1 MRQTQS
7 TKVVIEYLW
16 RIKLSHLKPLLDA
29 AKALRELP
37 QEEKK
42 RMGYKWQLSYSKSG
56 WGDIVDFPLRVRYH
70 FKPRIS
76 LATGQEVLEEAI
88 LFQFTTPEGEEREVD
103 IELEYRESNLHK
115 GYREY
120 YFRDRGYNLCR
131 TLYSDGRG
139 IYSRQQ
145 LQGRLRYYNQNGS
158 HKMRELDKHQRA
170 DDILT
175 SLKGR
180 HLYWK
185 GQPTPILKQALKAKE
200 LREKNPNIYAL
211 VWEDRRKSR
220 KPKAAKAPKA
230 QSKNIAMY

>member
-1 MRQTQS
+1 MIQRQVQS
-7 TKVVIEYLW
+7 TKVVIEDLW

-37 QEEKK
+37 QEEQKCIA
-42 RMGYKWQLSYSKSG
+42 YKWQISYSKSG
-56 WGDIVDFPLRVRYH
+56 WGDKVDFPLSVRYH

-76 LATGQEVLEEAI
+76 SDTGQEVLEEAI
-88 LFQFTTPEGEEREVD
+88 LFQFTTPDGEEREVD

-120 YFRDRGYNLCR
+120 YFRDRHYNLCR

-145 LQGRLRYYNQNGS
+145 LQGRLRYHNQNS
-158 HKMRELDKHQRA
+158 SRKMRELDKHQRA
-170 DDILT
+170 DNILS
-175 SLKGR
+175 SLRGR
-180 HLYWK
+180 HFYWK

-200 LREKNPNIYAL
+200 LRDTNPNIYAL
-211 VWEDRRKSR
+211 VWEDRRKGR
-220 KPKAAKAPKA
+220 KPKAPNA
-230 QSKNIAMY
+230 QSKNIAIY